1 MSPFSIANAVVG
13 AENDENG
20 RQCAFSVQIVPVEMT
35 RFGEICSI
43 VQPRFARFYVAR
55 SKKQGIFTPYRR
67 RCAIEI
73 MSGHHYW
80 SGK

>member
-20 RQCAFSVQIVPVEMT
+20 HQCAFSVQIVPVEMT

-43 VQPRFARFYVAR
+43 VAATFCQILRSAIKKAGDFYSLSAEMR
-55 SKKQGIFTPYRR
+55 
-67 RCAIEI
+67 
-73 MSGHHYW
+73 H
-80 SGK
+80 